1 MLLLLSMVLLSLLM
15 LLKRIEL
22 PTIYNFVKQQQMKE
36 VGLMLKKAESHNF
49 FSFNYR
55 WGFSKNDVV
64 AAVLVVVVVVGD
76 DFKP

>member
-22 PTIYNFVKQQQMKE
+22 PTIYNIVKQQQMKE

-49 FSFNYR
+49 FHSTTDGDLAKMMLLPLFLLL
-55 WGFSKNDVV
+55 
-64 AAVLVVVVVVGD
+64 LVMISNH
-76 DFKP
+76 

>member
-49 FSFNYR
+49 FHSTTNGDLAKMMLLPLFLLL
-55 WGFSKNDVV
+55 
-64 AAVLVVVVVVGD
+64 LVMISNC
-76 DFKP
+76 